1 MHKNSSVKIV
11 LRRFIKAQTMINTR
25 GYTNFVPDPDKKPS
39 SLDKL
44 DWMLEDASSQGKEVY
59 ILAMSRE
66 NYKNPDDAT
75 KSMQKV
81 MVFMVPCA

>member
-1 MHKNSSVKIV
+1 
-11 LRRFIKAQTMINTR
+11 MINTR